1 MEEPMRKSQ
10 ATRRQVLLAAAV
22 TGAAVAAPT
31 VLRAQSSVL
40 KITTWGGKWGEIMKG
55 KVLPAFEKEF
65 KCTVEADQAL
75 PYLPKLQASPKTAPL
90 YDVLHSNSNEQ
101 WQAAEFGLVERQ
113 ITAKEVPNIADVY
126 PYAVSDKIVGVSIFT
141 SAVGLGFRTDKGLT
155 PPTTWNDLAAASLAG
170 QRGGY
175 LIPVNSLGQAHL
187 MMLGRIH
194 GKGFEDLDAAYKA
207 LEALKPIKL
216 FDFTG
221 QMEKA
226 LLSAEVTMGVLHDS
240 GIFRYDG
247 QNQPIEFAA
256 PKEGVLALEQVLN
269 VTPGS
274 KVKELAFGY
283 IDYMLRPQVQKELA
297 EGVWYSPSNKKV
309 RLEPKYDAK
318 LFNTEAKVAQ
328 LLQVPWQWYNAKKDE
343 IDARVQRIL
352 KG

>member
-1 MEEPMRKSQ
+1 MRKSQ
-10 ATRRQVLLAAAV
+10 TTRRRVLLGAAV
-22 TGAAVAAPT
+22 TGAAAAMPA

-65 KCTVEADQAL
+65 KCTVEADQAF
-75 PYLPKLQASPKTAPL
+75 PYLPKLQASPKAEPL

-101 WQAAEFGLVERQ
+101 WQAVELGLVERK
-113 ITAKEVPNIADVY
+113 ITTKEVPNIADVY

-141 SAVGLGFRTDKGLT
+141 SAIGLGFRTDKGLV
-155 PPTTWNDLAAASLAG
+155 PPTSWNDLAAAALAG
-170 QRGGY
+170 ERGGY

-187 MMLGRIH
+187 MMLGKIH

-207 LEALKPIKL
+207 LAALKPIKL

-274 KVKELAFGY
+274 KVKELAFAY

-309 RLEPKYDAK
+309 KLEPKFDAK